1 MFCCCQLLINS
12 ENEPREACKCSRI
25 IRSWLEWMWR
35 RASPL
40 KINSRINAI
49 AAKNSVGFSS
59 VKKWKGFT
67 NQRFRRDICPAYLAN
82 PVQLPD
88 STRCKLNGI
97 LTGKWGFKRPRTNG
111 IYSAAL
117 TQCSA
122 ARVLGKDKPGI
133 ARVLGAIS
141 HQCAR

>member
-35 RASPL
+35 RARPL

-82 PVQLPD
+82 PVQP
-88 STRCKLNGI
+88 SN
-97 LTGKWGFKRPRTNG
+97 
-111 IYSAAL
+111 SARRSEEHTSEL
-117 TQCSA
+117 QSRENLVC
-122 ARVLGKDKPGI
+122 RLLLEKKKKKD
-133 ARVLGAIS
+133 
-141 HQCAR
+141 